1 MTMGDT
7 MISDEEIEKAIDY
20 LRDNATEAAQAR
32 ANRIYVEEY
41 RKSLKAMIMK
51 EHADIPVSAQER
63 EAYSDKRYLSH
74 LIALQQAVK
83 EDEYR
88 RFLRVAA
95 EAKIEAWRTIQANH
109 RSMKV

>member
-1 MTMGDT
+1 
-7 MISDEEIEKAIDY
+7 MISDDEVEKAIDY

-32 ANRIYVEEY
+32 ANRIYIEEY

-63 EAYSDKRYLSH
+63 EAYADKRYLSH
-74 LIALQQAVK
+74 LLALQQAVK

-95 EAKIEAWRTIQANH
+95 EAKIEAWRSFQANY